1 MDSLTIIRPDD
12 FHLHLRDQVAMKSV
26 VHDSARQFARAIIMP
41 NLKPPVTT
49 VEMALSYRS
58 EILQCLGEGYNFD
71 PLMTLYLTDNTS
83 KDDILAV
90 SLNEHLHG
98 IKYYPAGATTNS
110 DMGVTDIELVYP
122 VLEKMAE
129 LGVPLLIH
137 GEVTNPE
144 VDSFDREQVFIDR
157 VLTPLVDR
165 FSDLKLVI
173 EHITTQE
180 AVQFVLQS
188 SDNVA
193 ATITPHHLMFNRNS
207 LFSKGLRPHYYCL
220 PVLKREHHRHA
231 VLEAATSGHPRFF
244 LGTDSAPHARTE
256 KESHCGCAGIY
267 SAHSAMEFYAEV
279 FEESGSLDK
288 LEQFA
293 SINGA
298 RFYGL
303 PENLDT
309 ITLIK
314 QAWEIPTSL
323 PFAENEVVP
332 MMAGEVLRWKLI
344 HL

>member
-1 MDSLTIIRPDD
+1 
-12 FHLHLRDQVAMKSV
+12 MKSV

-193 ATITPHHLMFNRNS
+193 ATITPHHLMFNRNDM
-207 LFSKGLRPHYYCL
+207 LVGGIRPHYYCL
-220 PVLKREHHRHA
+220 PVLKRNTHQ
-231 VLEAATSGHPRFF
+231 EALQAAAISGNSKFF
-244 LGTDSAPHARTE
+244 LGTDSAPHSTDS
-256 KESHCGCAGIY
+256 KENSCGCAGIY
-267 SAHSAMEFYAEV
+267 SAHAAVEFYTEI
-279 FEESGSLDK
+279 FEQLNALEK
-288 LEQFA
+288 LEPFA
-293 SINGA
+293 SHFGA
-298 RFYGL
+298 DFYRM
-303 PENLDT
+303 PRNKDT
-309 ITLIK
+309 ITLHKKSWDIPAK
-314 QAWEIPTSL
+314 IPLGTGTLTPLRAAESVAWQVIDSG
-323 PFAENEVVP
+323 ADV
-332 MMAGEVLRWKLI
+332 
-344 HL
+344 